1 MALSLKVPALGESV
15 SEATLGAWKH
25 AEGDFVQ
32 ADEPLVEVESE
43 KATLEVGA
51 PGAGVLKRILRK
63 AGDTVAV
70 GEVIA
75 EIDQA
80 AKPAAASA
88 KAAETTAAPAP
99 APAAAKNGD
108 GAGGGG
114 NGSGNGNGSS
124 GDGGLRAPPSARRL
138 LA

>member
-63 AGDTVAV
+63 AGDTVAG

-80 AKPAAASA
+80 AKPAATSA
-88 KAAETTAAPAP
+88 KAAEKAEAAPAP
-99 APAAAKNGD
+99 AATTNG
-108 GAGGGG
+108 GGGG
-114 NGSGNGNGSS
+114 NG
-124 GDGGLRAPPSARRL
+124 
-138 LA
+138 